1 MYHFF
6 ADQERIGRG
15 EISLVGGDV
24 NHVRNVLRMKP
35 GERVTVS
42 DGSGGEYLCEVRQ
55 VGSGEVILDILEERG
70 EGAELPARIY
80 LFQGLAKGDKMEWII
95 QKAVEL
101 GVHQV
106 IPVAAAR
113 SVVKL
118 DEKKEQDR
126 VRRWNG
132 IAKSAAKQSGRSIIP
147 LVAGVL
153 PFAEALERAG
163 GFDVKFI
170 PYECARGMEETRR
183 QLGRIRPGMDVGIF
197 IGPEGGFEEQE
208 ISMARSRGVEPV
220 SLGRRILR
228 TETAGL
234 MILSVT
240 GYLLEIGG
248 EMGDGGVF

>member
-6 ADQERIGRG
+6 ADRERIGRG
-15 EISLVGGDV
+15 EVSLVGGDV
-24 NHVRNVLRMKP
+24 NHIRNVLRMKP
-35 GERVTVS
+35 GERVAVS
-42 DGSGGEYLCEVRQ
+42 DGTGGEYLCEVRQ
-55 VGSGEVILDILEERG
+55 VGSGEVILDILEERDG
-70 EGAELPARIY
+70 GAELPARIY

-132 IAKSAAKQSGRSIIP
+132 IAQSAAKQSGRGIIP
-147 LVAGVL
+147 QVTGVL
-153 PFAEALERAG
+153 SFQEALEHSD
-163 GFDVKFI
+163 GFDVNVI
-170 PYECARGMEETRR
+170 PYERARGMEKTRR

-197 IGPEGGFEEQE
+197 IGPEGGFEERE
-208 ISMARSRGVEPV
+208 IAMAQSRGVEAV

-234 MILSVT
+234 MILSVI
-240 GYLLEIGG
+240 GYRLEMGG
-248 EMGDGGVF
+248 EVDSGSVF